1 MTSASMSDA
10 AVPDAAMPGAA
21 MPAERLD
28 TLLGAALPAGSL
40 YAVGGRVR
48 DEIRIALDG
57 QPRPAKD
64 LDYVVTGVTLDDLVR
79 RLEPL
84 GRTDVVGASFAVVKL
99 TVDGLTVDVA
109 LPRRERSSGAG
120 HRDFHVEF
128 GPEVPLEDDLARRDF
143 RMNMIARALPGG
155 EIVDPYGG
163 AADIRAK
170 QIDLLRPEAFEED
183 PLRMLRA
190 AQFAARFAFTVTP
203 ATMAAMRA
211 AAPLVRDVS
220 WERVHDELVKLLE
233 AAEKPSIGIE
243 LLREGGVLP
252 FILPEV
258 AEGIGVEQNVYHAF
272 DVYRHGL
279 ATLDA
284 TPPGDLVLR
293 LAALFHDVGKP
304 QTRTVEPEGTH
315 FYGHEN
321 VGETM
326 AREALGRLRFSGD
339 HTEAVAR
346 LVRNHMYANNP
357 EQTPAAIRRFVRRVG
372 VDLVPRQ
379 FALRHADIV
388 GSGLPKRN
396 DDNELFEA
404 RVFAELERKP
414 PLSVKDLAIGGKDI
428 LAIIAQLEASGL
440 GPFPKS
446 KIGGALAHVLERLLD
461 DPNLGRSEQ
470 VKEAEAWLRR
480 TEP

>member
-1 MTSASMSDA
+1 MTSGSMPDG
-10 AVPDAAMPGAA
+10 AVPGGDAA

-28 TLLGAALPAGSL
+28 ALLEGALPAGSL
-40 YAVGGRVR
+40 FAVGGRVR
-48 DEIRIALDG
+48 DEIRTALDG
-57 QPRPAKD
+57 RPRPAKD
-64 LDYVVTGVTLDDLVR
+64 LDYVVTGVALDELVR
-79 RLEPL
+79 RLEAL

-99 TVDGLTVDVA
+99 TVDGRTVDVA
-109 LPRRERSSGAG
+109 LPRRERSTGAG
-120 HRDFHVEF
+120 HRDFQVEF
-128 GPEVPLEDDLARRDF
+128 GAEVPLEDDLARRDF

-163 AADIRAK
+163 EADIRASR
-170 QIDLLRPEAFEED
+170 IDLLRPEAFEED

-190 AQFAARFAFTVTP
+190 AQFAARFGFTVSP
-203 ATMAAMRA
+203 QTMAAMRA
-211 AAPLVRDVS
+211 AAPLVRTVS
-220 WERVHDELVKLLE
+220 GERIHDELVKLLE
-233 AAEKPSIGIE
+233 AAETPSIGIE
-243 LLREGGVLP
+243 LLRAGGVLP

-258 AEGIGVEQNVYHAF
+258 AEGIGVEQNVYHAY

-321 VGETM
+321 VGEAM
-326 AREALGRLRFSGD
+326 AREALGRLRFSSE
-339 HTEAVAR
+339 HTDDVAR

-357 EQTPAAIRRFVRRVG
+357 EQTPAAIRRFIRRVG

-396 DDNELFEA
+396 DDNERFEA
-404 RVFAELERKP
+404 RVYAELARKP
-414 PLSVKDLAIGGKDI
+414 PLSVKDLAIGGRDVV
-428 LAIIAQLEASGL
+428 AIIAQLEASGR
-440 GPFPKS
+440 GPFPKA

-461 DPNLGRSEQ
+461 DPSLNRDEQ
-470 VKEAEAWLRR
+470 RKEAEAWLRR

>member
-1 MTSASMSDA
+1 MPDG
-10 AVPDAAMPGAA
+10 AVPGGDAA

-28 TLLGAALPAGSL
+28 ALLEGALPAGSL
-40 YAVGGRVR
+40 FAVGGRVR
-48 DEIRIALDG
+48 DEIRTALDG
-57 QPRPAKD
+57 RPRPAKD
-64 LDYVVTGVTLDDLVR
+64 LDYVVTGVALDELVR
-79 RLEPL
+79 RLEAL

-99 TVDGLTVDVA
+99 TVDGRTVDVA
-109 LPRRERSSGAG
+109 LPRRERSTGAG
-120 HRDFHVEF
+120 HRDFQVEF
-128 GPEVPLEDDLARRDF
+128 GAEVPLEDDLARRDF

-163 AADIRAK
+163 EADIRASR
-170 QIDLLRPEAFEED
+170 IDLLRPEAFEED

-190 AQFAARFAFTVTP
+190 AQFAARFGFTVSP
-203 ATMAAMRA
+203 QTMAAMRA
-211 AAPLVRDVS
+211 AAPLVRTVS
-220 WERVHDELVKLLE
+220 GERIHDELVKLLE
-233 AAEKPSIGIE
+233 AAETPSIGIE
-243 LLREGGVLP
+243 LLRAGGVLP

-258 AEGIGVEQNVYHAF
+258 AEGIGVEQNVYHAY

-321 VGETM
+321 VGEAM
-326 AREALGRLRFSGD
+326 AREALGRLRFSSE
-339 HTEAVAR
+339 HTDDVAR

-357 EQTPAAIRRFVRRVG
+357 EQTPAAIRRFIRRVG

-396 DDNELFEA
+396 DDNERFEA
-404 RVFAELERKP
+404 RVYAELARKP
-414 PLSVKDLAIGGKDI
+414 PLSVKDLAIGGRDVV
-428 LAIIAQLEASGL
+428 AIIAQLEASGR
-440 GPFPKS
+440 GPFPKA

-461 DPNLGRSEQ
+461 DPSLNRDEQ
-470 VKEAEAWLRR
+470 RKEAEAWLRR

>member
-1 MTSASMSDA
+1 VADP
-10 AVPDAAMPGAA
+10 AVAQA
-21 MPAERLD
+21 LD
-28 TLLGAALPAGSL
+28 DLLAGALPSGSL

-48 DEIRIALDG
+48 DEIRTALDG
-57 QPRPAKD
+57 RPRPAKD
-64 LDYVVTGVTLDDLVR
+64 LDYVVTGIALEELVR

-99 TVDGLTVDVA
+99 TVDGTTVDVA
-109 LPRRERSSGAG
+109 LPRREISTGVG
-120 HRDFHVEF
+120 HRDFLVES
-128 GPEVPLEDDLARRDF
+128 GPAVALEDDLARRDF
-143 RMNMIARALPGG
+143 RMNMIARGVPSGV
-155 EIVDPYGG
+155 IVDPYGG
-163 AADIRAK
+163 EADIRAHR
-170 QIDLLRPEAFEED
+170 IDLLRAAAFEED

-190 AQFAARFAFTVTP
+190 AQFAARFDFVVSAE
-203 ATMAAMRA
+203 TMAAMRV
-211 AAPLVRDVS
+211 AAPLVLDVS

-233 AAEKPSIGIE
+233 NAEKPSVGIE
-243 LLREGGVLP
+243 LLREGGVLAYV
-252 FILPEV
+252 LPEV
-258 AEGIGVEQNVYHAF
+258 AEGIGVEQNVYHAY

-321 VGETM
+321 VGEAM
-326 AREALGRLRFSGD
+326 ARAALGRLRFSGD
-339 HTEAVAR
+339 DTEAVAR

-357 EQTPAAIRRFVRRVG
+357 DQTPAAIRRFIRRVG
-372 VDLVPRQ
+372 TDLIPRQ

-396 DDNELFEA
+396 DDNESFEQ
-404 RVFAELERKP
+404 RVFAELERRP
-414 PLSVKDLAIGGKDI
+414 PLSVRDLAIGGQDV
-428 LAIIAQLEASGL
+428 LAIIARLEASGQ

-446 KIGGALAHVLERLLD
+446 KIGGALSHVLERLLD
-461 DPNLGRSEQ
+461 DPTLGRDEQ
-470 VKEAEAWLRR
+470 AREAEFWLR
-480 TEP
+480 TTGP